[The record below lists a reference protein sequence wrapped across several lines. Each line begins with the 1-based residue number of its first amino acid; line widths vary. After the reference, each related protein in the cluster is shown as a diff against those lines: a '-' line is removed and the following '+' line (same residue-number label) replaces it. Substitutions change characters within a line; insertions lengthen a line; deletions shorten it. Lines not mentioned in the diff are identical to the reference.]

1 MITSESQLA
10 YWKQTS
16 NETPNT
22 TSSKNISSSK
32 AKQKKHSE
40 EYTFTLAQ
48 KKLIICND
56 KKSYIEMKGEETP
69 TDSIQPE
76 ANTTCRTWTHSC
88 LIQGHAHIHTHGY
101 HL

>member
-48 KKLIICND
+48 RKFIIRYD
-56 KKSYIEMKGEETP
+56 KKDILK
-69 TDSIQPE
+69 
-76 ANTTCRTWTHSC
+76 
-88 LIQGHAHIHTHGY
+88 
-101 HL
+101 